1 MGFGGSLA
9 LIAFGAI
16 LKFAVTKHI
25 NGLNVGAVGIIFMIV
40 GLVGMGL
47 TLMAMNTRKRTD
59 IDYRPD
65 GVTYVE
71 PNNPNDPRI

>member
-9 LIAFGAI
+9 LITFGAI

-25 NGLNVGAVGIIFMIV
+25 NGLNVGTVGIIFMVV
-40 GLVGMGL
+40 GVIGMGL
-47 TLMAMNTRKRTD
+47 TLMAMNGRRRTD
-59 IDYRPD
+59 IIYRPD
-65 GVTYVE
+65 GATYVE